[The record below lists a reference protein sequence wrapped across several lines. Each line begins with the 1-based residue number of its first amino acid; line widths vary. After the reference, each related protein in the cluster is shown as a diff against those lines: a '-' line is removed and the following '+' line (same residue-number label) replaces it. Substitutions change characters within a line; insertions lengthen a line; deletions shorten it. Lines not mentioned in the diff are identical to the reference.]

1 MRQLLQLYRI
11 SSRLRYGIGITKE
24 LAADGTCVIR
34 NVALAFTGRVLCGNL
49 FHRVMRGNNCFCFF
63 NFSGCL
69 CILKTLVAGRA
80 IPVGNIAVLR
90 AGFCLCGNGFQSSV
104 FANNVDG
111 GVLRHKRKHIL
122 VVIQAV
128 VKLQRDRIRFDSGI
142 IVHLECQ
149 SVNTTVS
156 RVVLSCCVI
165 REIDPVFSVRFL
177 YGSAVIVHSGCLK
190 SGIFQ
195 GQNIGIV
202 CCYDLH
208 GHKSGVVFDTD
219 MDVYCIAGHC
229 IDFFRIDCRHR
240 IRGKRC
246 KNARV

>member
-1 MRQLLQLYRI
+1 MRQFLQLYRI
-11 SSRLRYGIGITKE
+11 GSHLRYGIGITKE
-24 LAADGTCVIR
+24 LAADGTGVIR
-34 NVALAFTGRVLCGNL
+34 NVALAFTSRILCGNL
-49 FHRVMRGNNCFCFF
+49 LHCVMRGNNCFSFF
-63 NFSGCL
+63 YFSGCL
-69 CILKTLVAGRA
+69 CVLKALVAGRA
-80 IPVGNIAVLR
+80 IPVGNIAILR
-90 AGFCLCGNGFQSSV
+90 AGLSLCGNSSQISV
-104 FANNVDG
+104 FANNIDG

-128 VKLQRDRIRFDSGI
+128 LEFQRDRIRSDCGI
-142 IVHLECQ
+142 IVHLEFQ
-149 SVNTTVS
+149 GVNTTVS
-156 RVVLSCCVI
+156 RVVFSCRVV